1 MQEPDAVFAQPLYNS
16 NHLGWPTMTAPAEP
30 AVYSGYSRHP
40 VSCVS
45 MNGMITSGRLE
56 WKDNRRFQALRA
68 GPFSTWQSG
77 MWVPRYLARSL
88 CFGGGNQEGGRKERR
103 EKWEGGQSCQSY
115 ALQDGGGDSI
125 AKSRKS

>member
-1 MQEPDAVFAQPLYNS
+1 MQETDAVFAQPLYNS

-45 MNGMITSGRLE
+45 MKGMITSGRLE
-56 WKDNRRFQALRA
+56 WKDNGRFQALRA

-77 MWVPRYLARSL
+77 DVGTPIPSPFFV
-88 CFGGGNQEGGRKERR
+88 FGGENREEGRKRWR
-103 EKWEGGQSCQSY
+103 EKWEGRQSCQSY
-115 ALQDGGGDSI
+115 ALQDGRDSI